1 MRDSTHFKS
10 YSASNMER
18 IYALTET
25 NSNGE
30 VTSVELFTDKQV
42 AINVLEAHYLYE
54 KENAER
60 DGYADDLDEI
70 FLEDMRGELAYGD
83 TRFYWQVIEATT
95 SLFNATIKK

>member
-1 MRDSTHFKS
+1 
-10 YSASNMER
+10 MER

-25 NSNGE
+25 NSSGE

-60 DGYADDLDEI
+60 EGYADEVDENS
-70 FLEDMRGELAYGD
+70 FLEDMQGELLYGD

>member
-1 MRDSTHFKS
+1 
-10 YSASNMER
+10 MER

-25 NSNGE
+25 NSSGE

-60 DGYADDLDEI
+60 EGYADEVDERS
-70 FLEDMRGELAYGD
+70 FLEDMQGELLYGD
-83 TRFYWQVIEATT
+83 TRFYWQIKEAHT
-95 SLFNATIKK
+95 SLFNATTKNYLG

>member
-1 MRDSTHFKS
+1 
-10 YSASNMER
+10 MER

-25 NSNGE
+25 NSSGE

-60 DGYADDLDEI
+60 EGYADEVDENS
-70 FLEDMRGELAYGD
+70 FLEDMQGELLYGD
-83 TRFYWQVIEATT
+83 TRFYWQGIEATT

>member
-1 MRDSTHFKS
+1 
-10 YSASNMER
+10 MER

-25 NSNGE
+25 NSSGE

-60 DGYADDLDEI
+60 EGYADEVDERS
-70 FLEDMRGELAYGD
+70 FLEDMQGELLYGD

>member
-1 MRDSTHFKS
+1 
-10 YSASNMER
+10 MER

-25 NSNGE
+25 NSSGE

-60 DGYADDLDEI
+60 EGYADEVDERSL
-70 FLEDMRGELAYGD
+70 LEDMQGELLYGD

>member
-1 MRDSTHFKS
+1 
-10 YSASNMER
+10 MEK

-25 NSNGE
+25 NSFGE

-60 DGYADDLDEI
+60 DGYADEVDENSY
-70 FLEDMRGELAYGD
+70 LEDMQGELLYGD
-83 TRFYWQVIEATT
+83 TRFYWQIIEART